1 MFAYIA
7 QNNFLVT
14 AIMLHVGAPFAWEI
28 DKIMQIK
35 G

>member
-1 MFAYIA
+1 MFAEIA

-14 AIMLHVGAPFAWEI
+14 VIILHVGAPFVWEI